1 MTIQEVTVLIAKN
14 EKWLELNAEDRRN
27 SVYYQMVENTL
38 KELRYALEYL
48 EKYPE

>member
-1 MTIQEVTVLIAKN
+1 MTIQEVTTLISKN
-14 EKWLELNAEDRRN
+14 EDWLKVNEARRN
-27 SVYYQMVENTL
+27 TVYYQMVENTL

>member
-14 EKWLELNAEDRRN
+14 EKWLELNEARRN
-27 SVYYQMVENTL
+27 TVYHLMVENTL
-38 KELRYALEYL
+38 KELRYALDYL